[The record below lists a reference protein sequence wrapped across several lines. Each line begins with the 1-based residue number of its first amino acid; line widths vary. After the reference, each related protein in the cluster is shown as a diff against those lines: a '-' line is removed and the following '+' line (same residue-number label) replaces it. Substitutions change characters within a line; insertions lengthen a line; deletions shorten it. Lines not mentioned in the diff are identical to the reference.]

1 MNKEKD
7 YIEILRV
14 SRATSRSC
22 RKRKV
27 FFQDKVQSLRRNAAG
42 VAS

>member
-1 MNKEKD
+1 MSKEKD
-7 YIEILRV
+7 YVAILRV
-14 SRATSRSC
+14 LRATSRSC

-27 FFQDKVQSLRRNAAG
+27 FFKDKVQSLRRNAAG